1 MWVKGSELEASG
13 LYFLLN
19 RHHRLAHT
27 KTHARSHKLNMCI
40 GVGQRILYLR
50 HFKRKHVI
58 SSVSHPSC
66 RREGWRG
73 RGGGGGVD
81 LLTASLWLSPPSL
94 LMWDYC
100 FFSQGKVKETASPE
114 MNVRYLLSF
123 DTDKFVPVARKRLVS
138 VTRVNRL
145 MINCV
150 SHCYF
155 ISSFISLL

>member
-1 MWVKGSELEASG
+1 MLVKGSELEVSG
-13 LYFLLN
+13 LYFLLT

-58 SSVSHPSC
+58 WSVSHPSC

-73 RGGGGGVD
+73 RGVGGLIYWQPLYD
-81 LLTASLWLSPPSL
+81 SPHL
-94 LMWDYC
+94 HFWC
-100 FFSQGKVKETASPE
+100 ETIVFFSQGKVKKTASPE